1 MAPSPHQNPQ
11 CLLSR
16 TGHWPRFAHQNT
28 SYVWCPRQDHWHLL
42 FPFGDWCQGHRFLT
56 KIPLHL
62 LSSTR
67 HWHLLAVWHWC
78 PRQPWQPF
86 PFWLLVPKGTIFP
99 QKYIFIWCPGQS
111 DWHLLPSKIG
121 HQDRAIG
128 PFSAS
133 MIGTKW
139 YCIPSQNMSS
149 AWCPRQGHCHLLP
162 SRIGAKNRPIDPLF
176 PLVIGTIWHRDLAKM
191 PHMFRVQDRP
201 IGTFSSLQYVSCPGQ
216 AHRHILFS
224 AIGRYSLLTRI
235 YLIVWFPEQGNWHLL
250 PSAIGAKWHFFPQ
263 NTLSFGTQDNAIF
276 TFSPP
281 KIGPQ
286 DKVIGLFFSL
296 MIGTKWHCL
305 LTKNTSLVRCPRQ
318 AHWHF
323 LPFAIGTKWQVLL
336 TRILYGL
343 VPETGPSPL
352 RRFALNGTLSPTK
365 YLICWASCTRL
376 LVPSSLLGLVPS
388 GTVYSPKY
396 LILLVHTT
404 GQLTPT
410 HSAICNKIRSSS
422 PPKVD
427 WC

>member
-1 MAPSPHQNPQ
+1 
-11 CLLSR
+11 
-16 TGHWPRFAHQNT
+16 
-28 SYVWCPRQDHWHLL
+28 
-42 FPFGDWCQGHRFLT
+42 
-56 KIPLHL
+56 
-62 LSSTR
+62 
-67 HWHLLAVWHWC
+67 
-78 PRQPWQPF
+78 
-86 PFWLLVPKGTIFP
+86 
-99 QKYIFIWCPGQS
+99 
-111 DWHLLPSKIG
+111 
-121 HQDRAIG
+121 
-128 PFSAS
+128 
-133 MIGTKW
+133 
-139 YCIPSQNMSS
+139 
-149 AWCPRQGHCHLLP
+149 
-162 SRIGAKNRPIDPLF
+162 
-176 PLVIGTIWHRDLAKM
+176 
-191 PHMFRVQDRP
+191 MFRVQDRP
-201 IGTFSSLQYVSCPGQ
+201 
-216 AHRHILFS
+216 ILFS
-224 AIGRYSLLTRI
+224 AIGRYSLLTQI

-323 LPFAIGTKWQVLL
+323 LPFTIGTKWQVLL

-352 RRFALNGTLSPTK
+352 RRFASNGTLSPTK

-410 HSAICNKIRSSS
+410 RSAICNKIRSSS